1 MNRDIRDVETENWP
15 ELKKHD
21 ELTGL
26 PNHYHFRQILT
37 EAIKEASTA

>member
-26 PNHYHFRQILT
+26 ITIIFVKY
-37 EAIKEASTA
+37 